1 VETEHS
7 VLIAAFAKLLE
18 RYCSRH
24 DVLRYFHVK
33 KMAISAVLL
42 MTCVCTEV
50 VDYCFDHL

>member
-1 VETEHS
+1 METEHS

-18 RYCSRH
+18 RYCSRY
-24 DVLRYFHVK
+24 DVLRYFHGK